1 MNIIKLNTSEFEV
14 DSYNKATYFNG
25 ETVTSN
31 ANFSI
36 NTNNISALNDLSD
49 EVITVIQI
57 LHNGE
62 VIYNLTDINAKIENI
77 NEFLNVDKMNISV
90 SLRFDNVE

>member
-14 DSYNKATYFNG
+14 DSYNKTTYFNG

-31 ANFSI
+31 ANLSI
-36 NTNNISALNDLSD
+36 NTNDISALNDLAD

-57 LHNGE
+57 LHDGE
-62 VIYNLTDINAKIENI
+62 IIYNLTNINAKIENI
-77 NEFLNVDKMNISV
+77 NEFLNFDKMNISV